1 MEWTTQRRCIF
12 NRIFQDN
19 VLCIASPS
27 TGDLHEFVR
36 RITEIS
42 TTNNTLR
49 GTYEQRELLSVT
61 KDIFPTD
68 SHNSRRVEKRVFRVT
83 ESS

>member
-1 MEWTTQRRCIF
+1 MNVIKRTTQRRCIF
-12 NRIFQDN
+12 NRISQDN

-49 GTYEQRELLSVT
+49 GTYEQRELL
-61 KDIFPTD
+61 KRYFPTD